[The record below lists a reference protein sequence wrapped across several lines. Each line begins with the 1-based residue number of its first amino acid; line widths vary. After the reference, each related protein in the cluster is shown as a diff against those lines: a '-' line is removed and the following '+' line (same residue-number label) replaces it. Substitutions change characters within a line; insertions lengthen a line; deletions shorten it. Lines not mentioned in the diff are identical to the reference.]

1 MLRKLFRRFFRD
13 SSVSAIVSGQIAS
26 DFSLQ
31 GLDGK
36 RHSLSEA
43 LARGPVLAAFF
54 KVSCPVCQF
63 TFPYLQ
69 RLYEKYSGCPVT
81 IWGISQD
88 DARDTQDFCEEF
100 NIEIPMLIED
110 ESYATSNAY
119 GLTNVP
125 TIFLIAPD
133 STIRVSCVGFSRADI
148 ESMAAELARASAK
161 PPAPLFLPSDIVPEF
176 KPG

>member
-1 MLRKLFRRFFRD
+1 VLRCLFRRFFRD
-13 SSVSAIVSGQIAS
+13 SSVSAIETGQIAP
-26 DFSLQ
+26 DFSLK

-43 LARGPVLAAFF
+43 LTRGPVLAAFF
-54 KVSCPVCQF
+54 KISCPVCQF

-69 RLYEKYSGCPVT
+69 RLYEKYSGPSAT

-88 DARDTQDFCEEF
+88 DARDTRDFCEEF

-110 ESYATSNAY
+110 EPYATSNAY

-125 TIFLIAPD
+125 TIFLVAPN
-133 STIRVSCVGFSRADI
+133 SMIKVSCVGFSRADI
-148 ESMAAELARASAK
+148 ESMATELSRASAK
-161 PPAPLFLPSDIVPEF
+161 PFAPLFLPSDIVPEF